1 MNPSETT
8 TLRRKLSG
16 AVVTA
21 ADPGYDAARAV
32 WNGDIDRRPAVV
44 VECATREDV
53 VTALAFGREKDLE
66 ITVRGGGH
74 SFSGSAVA
82 DDGVMIDL
90 GGLRRITVDPDT
102 RTALVGGG
110 AVWADVDEATQR
122 YGLATVGGT
131 VSDTG
136 VGGLTLGGG
145 FGWLTAKHGL
155 TIDNLLS
162 AEVVTADG
170 RILRASEAEHP
181 DLFWALRGGG
191 GNFGIVTEFEF
202 RLHRVGL
209 TEVGM
214 FFWTLENV
222 AEVLRFAKEV
232 IASLPSGT
240 GSMLVGLTAP
250 PAPFVPPE
258 HHLAPGLALVV
269 AGFDGPERQA
279 PLIERIR
286 DGLPAAFELVTPMP
300 YADLQKLLDP
310 TAPRGILAYE
320 KSLYVDSLSE
330 KVIDLIAAR
339 LPEKASPTTVMPIV
353 PLQDT
358 FSTVHDDATAFGGPR
373 TPGFILGFAATA
385 PTPEQLA
392 ADRDWARALWEELL
406 PHSSNYGGYLNFMN
420 EYDEDRVRT
429 AFGAAK
435 YARLAAIKAVYDP
448 DNVFRHNANIRPAE

>member
-82 DDGVMIDL
+82 DDGVLIDL

-191 GNFGIVTEFEF
+191 GNFGVVTEFEF

-214 FFWTLENV
+214 FFWTLENA

-258 HHLAPGLALVV
+258 HHFAPGLALVV

-286 DGLPAAFELVTPMP
+286 GGLPAAFELVTPMP

-339 LPEKASPTTVMPIV
+339 LPEKASPTTVMPLV

-358 FSTVHDDATAFGGPR
+358 FSTVHHDATAFGGPR
-373 TPGFILGFAATA
+373 TPGFVLGFAATA
-385 PTPEQLA
+385 PTPELLA

-406 PHSSNYGGYLNFMN
+406 PHSNNYGGYLNFMN

-448 DNVFRHNANIRPAE
+448 GNVFRHNANIRPAE